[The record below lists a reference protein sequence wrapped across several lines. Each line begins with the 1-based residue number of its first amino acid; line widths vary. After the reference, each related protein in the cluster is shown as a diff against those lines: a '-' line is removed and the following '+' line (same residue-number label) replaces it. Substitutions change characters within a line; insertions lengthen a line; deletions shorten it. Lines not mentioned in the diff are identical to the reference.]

1 MNKIIVKNNIV
12 SNYQDDTIKIENN
25 IIIGDIMYKA
35 KPLKFSFNALEP
47 YLSEETVQRHYII
60 YTNYVKRLNDLI
72 ENNKYTLEETIK
84 NIDEFPMENRDKIL
98 FLASAILNHEL
109 YFENIGLNKSEPVGK
124 LKQKIEQQYGN
135 FENFKEEFKKQ
146 ASYVIGSGYTFL
158 ILNNNDLEI
167 INTSNQENPYSY
179 DLIPIMNI
187 DLWEHAYYI
196 DYFNR
201 QEYIDNFFSIIDFEE
216 VNNNYEKNIK

>member
-1 MNKIIVKNNIV
+1 
-12 SNYQDDTIKIENN
+12 
-25 IIIGDIMYKA
+25 MYKA

-47 YLSEETVQRHYII
+47 YLSEETVRRHYII

-98 FLASAILNHEL
+98 FLSSAILNHEL

-124 LKQKIEQQYGN
+124 LKQKIEQQYGS
-135 FENFKEEFKKQ
+135 FEKFKEELKKQ

>member
-1 MNKIIVKNNIV
+1 
-12 SNYQDDTIKIENN
+12 
-25 IIIGDIMYKA
+25 MYKA
-35 KPLKFSFNALEP
+35 KPIKFSFNALEP
-47 YLSEETVQRHYII
+47 YLSEETVRRHYII

-98 FLASAILNHEL
+98 FLSSAILNHEL

-124 LKQKIEQQYGN
+124 LKQKIEQQYGS

>member
-1 MNKIIVKNNIV
+1 
-12 SNYQDDTIKIENN
+12 
-25 IIIGDIMYKA
+25 MYKA

-47 YLSEETVQRHYII
+47 YLSEETVRRHYII

-98 FLASAILNHEL
+98 FLSSAILNHEL
-109 YFENIGLNKSEPVGK
+109 YFENIGLNKSKPVGK
-124 LKQKIEQQYGN
+124 LKQKIEQQYGS
-135 FENFKEEFKKQ
+135 FEKFKEEFKKQ

-201 QEYIDNFFSIIDFEE
+201 QKYIDNFFSIIDFEE

>member
-1 MNKIIVKNNIV
+1 
-12 SNYQDDTIKIENN
+12 
-25 IIIGDIMYKA
+25 MYKA

-98 FLASAILNHEL
+98 FLSSAILNHEL

-124 LKQKIEQQYGN
+124 LKQKIEQQYGS
-135 FENFKEEFKKQ
+135 FEKFKEEFKKQ

>member
-1 MNKIIVKNNIV
+1 
-12 SNYQDDTIKIENN
+12 
-25 IIIGDIMYKA
+25 MYKA

-47 YLSEETVQRHYII
+47 YLSEETVRRHYII

-98 FLASAILNHEL
+98 FLSSAILNHEL

-124 LKQKIEQQYGN
+124 LKQKIEQQYGS

-216 VNNNYEKNIK
+216 VNNNYEKKYQIIK

>member
-1 MNKIIVKNNIV
+1 
-12 SNYQDDTIKIENN
+12 
-25 IIIGDIMYKA
+25 MYKA

-47 YLSEETVQRHYII
+47 YLSEETVRRHYII

-98 FLASAILNHEL
+98 FLSSAILNHEL
-109 YFENIGLNKSEPVGK
+109 YFENMGLNKSEPVGK
-124 LKQKIEQQYGN
+124 LKQKIEQQYGS
-135 FENFKEEFKKQ
+135 FEKFKEELKKQ

>member
-1 MNKIIVKNNIV
+1 
-12 SNYQDDTIKIENN
+12 
-25 IIIGDIMYKA
+25 MYKA

-47 YLSEETVQRHYII
+47 YLSEETERRHYII

-98 FLASAILNHEL
+98 FLSSAILNHEL

-124 LKQKIEQQYGN
+124 LKQKIEQQYGS
-135 FENFKEEFKKQ
+135 FEKFKEEFKKQ

>member
-1 MNKIIVKNNIV
+1 
-12 SNYQDDTIKIENN
+12 
-25 IIIGDIMYKA
+25 MYKA

-47 YLSEETVQRHYII
+47 YLSEETVRRHYII

-98 FLASAILNHEL
+98 FLSSAILNHEL

-124 LKQKIEQQYGN
+124 LKQKIEQQYGS

-179 DLIPIMNI
+179 DLIQIMNI

>member
-1 MNKIIVKNNIV
+1 
-12 SNYQDDTIKIENN
+12 
-25 IIIGDIMYKA
+25 MYKA

-47 YLSEETVQRHYII
+47 YLSEETVRRHYII
-60 YTNYVKRLNDLI
+60 YINYVKRLNDLI

-98 FLASAILNHEL
+98 FLSSAILNHEL

-124 LKQKIEQQYGN
+124 LKQKIEQQYGS
-135 FENFKEEFKKQ
+135 FEKFKEEFKKQ

>member
-1 MNKIIVKNNIV
+1 
-12 SNYQDDTIKIENN
+12 
-25 IIIGDIMYKA
+25 MYKA

-47 YLSEETVQRHYII
+47 YLSEETVRRHYII

-98 FLASAILNHEL
+98 FLSSAILNHEL
-109 YFENIGLNKSEPVGK
+109 YFENIGLNKLEPVGK
-124 LKQKIEQQYGN
+124 LKQKIEQQYGS

>member
-1 MNKIIVKNNIV
+1 
-12 SNYQDDTIKIENN
+12 
-25 IIIGDIMYKA
+25 MYKA

-47 YLSEETVQRHYII
+47 YLSEETVRRHYII

-98 FLASAILNHEL
+98 FLSSAILNHEL

-124 LKQKIEQQYGN
+124 LKQKI
-135 FENFKEEFKKQ
+135 EFKKQ

>member
-1 MNKIIVKNNIV
+1 
-12 SNYQDDTIKIENN
+12 
-25 IIIGDIMYKA
+25 MYKA

-47 YLSEETVQRHYII
+47 YLSEETVRRHYII

-98 FLASAILNHEL
+98 FLSSAILNHEL
-109 YFENIGLNKSEPVGK
+109 YFENIGLNKSEPMGK
-124 LKQKIEQQYGN
+124 LKQKIEQQYGS
-135 FENFKEEFKKQ
+135 FEKFKEEFKKQ

>member
-1 MNKIIVKNNIV
+1 
-12 SNYQDDTIKIENN
+12 
-25 IIIGDIMYKA
+25 MYKA

-47 YLSEETVQRHYII
+47 YLSEETVRRHYII

-124 LKQKIEQQYGN
+124 LKQKIEQQYGS

-201 QEYIDNFFSIIDFEE
+201 QEYIDNIFSIIDFEE

>member
-1 MNKIIVKNNIV
+1 
-12 SNYQDDTIKIENN
+12 
-25 IIIGDIMYKA
+25 MYKA

-47 YLSEETVQRHYII
+47 YLSEETVRRHYII

-98 FLASAILNHEL
+98 FLSSAILNHEL
-109 YFENIGLNKSEPVGK
+109 YFENMGLNKSEPVGK
-124 LKQKIEQQYGN
+124 LKQKIEQQYGS
-135 FENFKEEFKKQ
+135 FEKFKEEFKKQ

>member
-1 MNKIIVKNNIV
+1 
-12 SNYQDDTIKIENN
+12 
-25 IIIGDIMYKA
+25 MYKA

-47 YLSEETVQRHYII
+47 YLSEETVRRHYII
-60 YTNYVKRLNDLI
+60 YTNYVKKLNDLI

-98 FLASAILNHEL
+98 FLSSAILNHEL

-135 FENFKEEFKKQ
+135 FEKFKEEFKKQ

>member
-1 MNKIIVKNNIV
+1 
-12 SNYQDDTIKIENN
+12 
-25 IIIGDIMYKA
+25 MYKA

-47 YLSEETVQRHYII
+47 YLSEETLRRHYII
-60 YTNYVKRLNDLI
+60 YTNYVKKLNDLI

-98 FLASAILNHEL
+98 FLSSAILNHEL

-124 LKQKIEQQYGN
+124 LKQKIEQQYGS
-135 FENFKEEFKKQ
+135 FEKFKEEFKKQ

>member
-1 MNKIIVKNNIV
+1 
-12 SNYQDDTIKIENN
+12 
-25 IIIGDIMYKA
+25 MYKA

-84 NIDEFPMENRDKIL
+84 NIDEFPMKNRDKIL

-124 LKQKIEQQYGN
+124 LKQKIEQQYGS
-135 FENFKEEFKKQ
+135 FEKFKEEFKKQ

>member
-1 MNKIIVKNNIV
+1 
-12 SNYQDDTIKIENN
+12 
-25 IIIGDIMYKA
+25 MYKA

-47 YLSEETVQRHYII
+47 YLSEETVRRHYII

-98 FLASAILNHEL
+98 FLSSAILNHEL

-124 LKQKIEQQYGN
+124 LKQKIEQQYGS

-179 DLIPIMNI
+179 DLTPIMNI

>member
-1 MNKIIVKNNIV
+1 
-12 SNYQDDTIKIENN
+12 
-25 IIIGDIMYKA
+25 MYKA

-47 YLSEETVQRHYII
+47 YLSEETLRRHYII

-98 FLASAILNHEL
+98 FLSSAILNHEL

-124 LKQKIEQQYGN
+124 LKQKIEQQYGS
-135 FENFKEEFKKQ
+135 FEKFKEEFKKQ

>member
-1 MNKIIVKNNIV
+1 
-12 SNYQDDTIKIENN
+12 
-25 IIIGDIMYKA
+25 MYKA

-47 YLSEETVQRHYII
+47 YLSEETVRRHYII

-124 LKQKIEQQYGN
+124 LKQKIEQQYGS
-135 FENFKEEFKKQ
+135 FEKFKEEFKKQ

>member
-1 MNKIIVKNNIV
+1 
-12 SNYQDDTIKIENN
+12 
-25 IIIGDIMYKA
+25 MYKA

-47 YLSEETVQRHYII
+47 YLSEETVRRHYII
-60 YTNYVKRLNDLI
+60 YTNYVKKLNDLI

-98 FLASAILNHEL
+98 FLSSAILNHEL

-124 LKQKIEQQYGN
+124 LKQKIEQQYGS
-135 FENFKEEFKKQ
+135 FEKFKEEFKKQ

-179 DLIPIMNI
+179 DLMPIMNI

>member
-1 MNKIIVKNNIV
+1 
-12 SNYQDDTIKIENN
+12 
-25 IIIGDIMYKA
+25 MYKA

-47 YLSEETVQRHYII
+47 YLSEETVRRHYII
-60 YTNYVKRLNDLI
+60 YINYVKRLNDLI

-98 FLASAILNHEL
+98 FLSSAILNHEL
-109 YFENIGLNKSEPVGK
+109 YFENIGLNKSEPMGK
-124 LKQKIEQQYGN
+124 LKQKIEQQYGS

>member
-1 MNKIIVKNNIV
+1 
-12 SNYQDDTIKIENN
+12 
-25 IIIGDIMYKA
+25 MYKA

-47 YLSEETVQRHYII
+47 YLSEETVRRHYII
-60 YTNYVKRLNDLI
+60 YTNYVKKLNDLI

-98 FLASAILNHEL
+98 FLSSAILNHEL

-124 LKQKIEQQYGN
+124 LKQKIEQQYGS
-135 FENFKEEFKKQ
+135 FEKFKEEFKKQ

>member
-1 MNKIIVKNNIV
+1 
-12 SNYQDDTIKIENN
+12 
-25 IIIGDIMYKA
+25 MYKA

-47 YLSEETVQRHYII
+47 YLSEETVRRHYII

-98 FLASAILNHEL
+98 FLSSAILNHEL
-109 YFENIGLNKSEPVGK
+109 YFENIGLNKSKPVGK
-124 LKQKIEQQYGN
+124 LKQKIEQQYGS
-135 FENFKEEFKKQ
+135 FEKFKEEFKKQ

>member
-1 MNKIIVKNNIV
+1 
-12 SNYQDDTIKIENN
+12 
-25 IIIGDIMYKA
+25 MYKA

-47 YLSEETVQRHYII
+47 YLSEETVRRHYII
-60 YTNYVKRLNDLI
+60 YINYVKRLNDLI

-98 FLASAILNHEL
+98 FLSSAILNHEL

-124 LKQKIEQQYGN
+124 LKQKIEQQYGS

>member
-1 MNKIIVKNNIV
+1 
-12 SNYQDDTIKIENN
+12 
-25 IIIGDIMYKA
+25 MYKA
-35 KPLKFSFNALEP
+35 KSLKFSFNALEP
-47 YLSEETVQRHYII
+47 YLSEETVRRHYII

-98 FLASAILNHEL
+98 FLSSAILNHEL

-124 LKQKIEQQYGN
+124 LKQKIEQQYGS
-135 FENFKEEFKKQ
+135 FEKFKEEFKKQ

>member
-1 MNKIIVKNNIV
+1 M
-12 SNYQDDTIKIENN
+12 
-25 IIIGDIMYKA
+25 GDIMYKA

-47 YLSEETVQRHYII
+47 YLSEETVRRHYII

-98 FLASAILNHEL
+98 FLSSAILNHEL
-109 YFENIGLNKSEPVGK
+109 YFENMGLNKSEPVGK
-124 LKQKIEQQYGN
+124 LKQKIEQQYGS
-135 FENFKEEFKKQ
+135 FEKFKEELKKQ

>member
-1 MNKIIVKNNIV
+1 
-12 SNYQDDTIKIENN
+12 
-25 IIIGDIMYKA
+25 MYKA

-98 FLASAILNHEL
+98 FLSSAILNHEL

-124 LKQKIEQQYGN
+124 LKQKIEQQYGS

>member
-1 MNKIIVKNNIV
+1 
-12 SNYQDDTIKIENN
+12 
-25 IIIGDIMYKA
+25 MYKA

-47 YLSEETVQRHYII
+47 YLSEETVRRHYII

-98 FLASAILNHEL
+98 FLSSAILNHEL

-124 LKQKIEQQYGN
+124 LNQKIEQQYGS
-135 FENFKEEFKKQ
+135 FEKFKEEFKKQ

>member
-1 MNKIIVKNNIV
+1 
-12 SNYQDDTIKIENN
+12 
-25 IIIGDIMYKA
+25 MYKA

-47 YLSEETVQRHYII
+47 YLSEETVRRHYII
-60 YTNYVKRLNDLI
+60 YINYVKRLNDLI

-98 FLASAILNHEL
+98 FLSSAILNHEL

-124 LKQKIEQQYGN
+124 LKQKIEQQYGS
-135 FENFKEEFKKQ
+135 FEKFKEEFKKQ
-146 ASYVIGSGYTFL
+146 ASYVIGSWYTFL

>member
-1 MNKIIVKNNIV
+1 
-12 SNYQDDTIKIENN
+12 
-25 IIIGDIMYKA
+25 MYKA

-47 YLSEETVQRHYII
+47 YLSEETVRRHYII

-98 FLASAILNHEL
+98 FLSSAILNHEL

-124 LKQKIEQQYGN
+124 LKQKIEQQCGS
-135 FENFKEEFKKQ
+135 FEKFKEEFKKQ

>member
-1 MNKIIVKNNIV
+1 
-12 SNYQDDTIKIENN
+12 
-25 IIIGDIMYKA
+25 MYKA

-47 YLSEETVQRHYII
+47 YLSEETVRRHYII

-98 FLASAILNHEL
+98 FLSSAILNHEL
-109 YFENIGLNKSEPVGK
+109 YFENIGLNKSEPMGK
-124 LKQKIEQQYGN
+124 LKQKIEQQYGS

>member
-1 MNKIIVKNNIV
+1 
-12 SNYQDDTIKIENN
+12 
-25 IIIGDIMYKA
+25 MYKA

-47 YLSEETVQRHYII
+47 YLSEETVRRHYII

-98 FLASAILNHEL
+98 FLSSAILNHEL

-124 LKQKIEQQYGN
+124 LNQKIEKQYGS
-135 FENFKEEFKKQ
+135 FEKFKEEFKKQ